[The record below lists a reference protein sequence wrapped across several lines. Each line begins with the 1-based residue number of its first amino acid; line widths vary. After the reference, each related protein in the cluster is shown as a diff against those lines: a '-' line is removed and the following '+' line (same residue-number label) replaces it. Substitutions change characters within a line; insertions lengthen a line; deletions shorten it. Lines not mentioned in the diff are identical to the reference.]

1 MRAHALL
8 RVGMLFGI
16 AACGSGTPPAPS
28 THVAVTRTTP
38 PAAVAA
44 WTTPDAPATPPPEH
58 AEWLRARLPDGGA
71 ITSSDPIAVKHTV
84 RANESAISIAK
95 AYVAMTDV
103 YLAEDL
109 VGAFAEANPEMRC
122 KACIGGIR
130 VAPGMVLTVPHV
142 LTQPPPPPTR
152 LPASD
157 APSKGIFFI
166 GAAATKPWI
175 PALER
180 LKARGLNAVV
190 LDGKDYMGP
199 VTYKSKVAQA
209 LETGATKDA
218 PIADLARTIRFAHEY
233 GVRVIIRNS
242 CFHDPWAAEKA
253 PRLSVRGNWGGAYPI
268 GWLDPANPEVH
279 EYIQGLVAEELDAGA
294 DEIQLDYVR
303 YPVQPGL
310 GNADF
315 KVHMKGRTRVEVIRD
330 FVHDVHELTK
340 ARGVPL
346 SIDVFGVTSTGTR
359 EDIEGLGQDLA
370 VLGHEVEVIMPMV
383 YPSHYGTGFYGWEIP
398 GDHPEIV
405 GIGSKA
411 AIDILEKAGAP
422 AKIRPWLQAF
432 PWKSPTYSP
441 KYIAEEARS
450 ADAAGSSGWIA
461 WNPGSE
467 YSVFWQA
474 LPAKK

>member
-1 MRAHALL
+1 MRAHP
-8 RVGMLFGI
+8 VVFCLFA
-16 AACGSGTPPAPS
+16 AACGSSTAPS
-28 THVAVTRTTP
+28 APATRVATARASV

-44 WTTPDAPATPPPEH
+44 WTTPAESQGSPPPDP
-58 AEWLRARLPDGGA
+58 AEWLRSRMPPGGA
-71 ITSSDPIAVKHTV
+71 VVGSDPVVVQHTV
-84 RANESAISIAK
+84 RANESAASIAK
-95 AYVAMTDV
+95 AYVAITDV
-103 YLAEDL
+103 YMAEDL
-109 VGAFAEANPEMRC
+109 VGAFADANPQMRC
-122 KACIGGIR
+122 KLCIGGVR
-130 VAPGMVLTVPHV
+130 VATGMVLTVPHV
-142 LTQPPPPPTR
+142 LAEAPPPPTR

-166 GAAATKPWI
+166 GAAAGKPWI

-199 VTYKSKVAQA
+199 VTYPSKVGQA
-209 LETGATKDA
+209 TETGATKGA
-218 PIADLARTIRFAHEY
+218 PISDLARTIRFAHDH
-233 GVRVIIRNS
+233 GVRVIMRNS

-253 PRLSVRGNWGGAYPI
+253 PRMSVRGTWGGAYPI
-268 GWLDPANPEVH
+268 GWLDPANPEVA
-279 EYIQGLVAEELDAGA
+279 EYVQGLVAEELDAGA
-294 DEIQLDYVR
+294 DEIQLDYIR

-315 KVHMKGRTRVEVIRD
+315 KVHMKGRTRIEVIRD
-330 FVHDVHELTK
+330 FVHGVHELTK

-346 SIDVFGVTSTGTR
+346 SIDVFGVAATGTR
-359 EDIEGLGQDLA
+359 EDIEGLGQDLG
-370 VLGHEVEVIMPMV
+370 VLGHEVEFIMPMV

-405 GIGSKA
+405 GIGTKA
-411 AIDILEKAGAP
+411 AIDILEKANAS

-432 PWKSPTYSP
+432 PWKSPTYSS
-441 KYIAEEARS
+441 KYIAEEAKS
-450 ADAAGSSGWIA
+450 ADAAGASGWIA

-474 LPAKK
+474 LPVQK